1 MGRRGTNL
9 PRFAGMST
17 HAHNVERINGL
28 GGFMK
33 LKIWTIPIS
42 YYIVITRK
50 KQILLSFLNIRV
62 IINGSEI
69 YPVKQGQRVI
79 ITVESNNPK
88 VVVTDGYHFTK
99 PLELVYHHLHTYYFK
114 IVCAIDDT
122 QLLAGCCLLVLFYL
136 LGFATGLFVLKLLSL
151 FPIVYFLFLYYIN
164 RKEFIQITA
173 V

>member
-1 MGRRGTNL
+1 M
-9 PRFAGMST
+9 
-17 HAHNVERINGL
+17 
-28 GGFMK
+28 
-33 LKIWTIPIS
+33 
-42 YYIVITRK
+42 ITRK

-62 IINGSEI
+62 IINGTEI

-79 ITVESNNPK
+79 IPLESNNPK

-122 QLLAGCCLLVLFYL
+122 QLLAGCGVLVLFYL
-136 LGFATGLFVLKLLSL
+136 MGFVTGIFVLKLVSL
-151 FPIVYFLFLYYIN
+151 FPVLYFLFLYYIN
-164 RKEFIQITA
+164 RKEFIQIQA

>member
-1 MGRRGTNL
+1 M
-9 PRFAGMST
+9 
-17 HAHNVERINGL
+17 
-28 GGFMK
+28 
-33 LKIWTIPIS
+33 
-42 YYIVITRK
+42 ITRK

-62 IINGSEI
+62 IINGTEI

-79 ITVESNNPK
+79 IPLESNNPK

-122 QLLAGCCLLVLFYL
+122 QLLAGCCVLVLFYL
-136 LGFATGLFVLKLLSL
+136 MGFVTGIFFLKLVSL
-151 FPIVYFLFLYYIN
+151 FPVLYFLFLYYIN
-164 RKEFIQITA
+164 RKEFIQIQA